1 MVHKA
6 TTTLLKCSK
15 APEIWIQNRI
25 VRIWKLCGKLEILSF
40 CTHYPLHPPLSL
52 TPPPAFPF
60 LLHFFLTPSFIISE
74 VHLSLVT
81 VSSVTELQCKEGG
94 GGGPLFF
101 FVWGCYHCTSSIV
114 PSRPS
119 RCYADTKTKSQ
130 AAAAAAAAA
139 AARVSPE
146 TKPTN
151 TASQNIRDKRALRKK

>member
-94 GGGPLFF
+94 GGGLF
-101 FVWGCYHCTSSIV
+101 SSSSGAAITAPQASFPPAHHV
-114 PSRPS
+114 VTPTQRQSR
-119 RCYADTKTKSQ
+119 RLQ
-130 AAAAAAAAA
+130 QQQQQQQQH
-139 AARVSPE
+139 V
-146 TKPTN
+146 
-151 TASQNIRDKRALRKK
+151 